1 MRPLLLAGLASLAH
15 TVVPAQSPPRL
26 YHVAV
31 VVRPSTGS
39 PMRPI
44 GVLLATDHAGG
55 GATVLALPRF
65 WIGFLGAGSIRPE

>member
-1 MRPLLLAGLASLAH
+1 
-15 TVVPAQSPPRL
+15 
-26 YHVAV
+26 
-31 VVRPSTGS
+31 
-39 PMRPI
+39 MRPI